1 MKNVN
6 LEEKK
11 VTMSTKD
18 YFRLQ
23 RDVIQL
29 SYLEMFGV
37 DNWGGYEEALSNNG
51 YDGEI
56 ETLYEKLNLEEEC

>member
-1 MKNVN
+1 MINVN

-37 DNWGGYEEALSNNG
+37 DNW
-51 YDGEI
+51 
-56 ETLYEKLNLEEEC
+56 